1 MTDGNPTEEKSEYEP
16 LEEDLKNLYGVN
28 SFYIVA
34 YNSGVLNMNHLNS
47 LADMYKPNSA
57 IIRADASNLTEA
69 FRDILYKVNASTPE
83 LAETID
89 GRLDISDIEVSANK
103 PMSVVVT
110 KNGTNINTITI
121 TEYPTASEG
130 IIIIDGGRMYL
141 SVDAL
146 KEACGLDN
154 FDGVQVSI
162 EYYSI

>member
-1 MTDGNPTEEKSEYEP
+1 MDSLYVVAYKISNT
-16 LEEDLKNLYGVN
+16 NLYRDP
-28 SFYIVA
+28 A
-34 YNSGVLNMNHLNS
+34 KLHLKR
-47 LADMYKPNSA
+47 LVDLYKPNSA
-57 IIRADASNLTEA
+57 LLEADSSNLTEA

-83 LAETID
+83 LIETID
-89 GRLDISDIEVSANK
+89 GRLDISDIEVSASK

-110 KNGTNINTITI
+110 KNGTIINTITI
-121 TEYPTASEG
+121 TEYPTTSEG
-130 IIIIDGGRMYL
+130 IIIIDGGKMYL